1 MQVNI
6 YNESKDRNATA
17 TELARVIMNAA
28 VECAIESTKCD
39 FEYDPALK
47 GKNLAALT
55 EEQKEA
61 VLEAMNKIAK
71 TLWPSTIADD
81 IFVD

>member
-1 MQVNI
+1 MKVNI
-6 YNESKDRNATA
+6 YNHSKDRNATA
-17 TELARVIMNAA
+17 TELARAILNAA
-28 VECAIESTKCD
+28 VECAIESSKCD
-39 FEYDPALK
+39 FKYDPTLK
-47 GKNLAALT
+47 GKELGGLT